1 MAREDDF
8 SGVDEMVPFELT
20 SNANTQRK
28 EGEEEDGVSPN
39 AIVVVEQVD
48 YTVAQECIQ
57 SHDKTMQEDH

>member
-8 SGVDEMVPFELT
+8 NMADEMVPFELT

-28 EGEEEDGVSPN
+28 DCEEDGVSPN

-48 YTVAQECIQ
+48 DTVA
-57 SHDKTMQEDH
+57 

>member
-1 MAREDDF
+1 
-8 SGVDEMVPFELT
+8 MVPFELT

-28 EGEEEDGVSPN
+28 DCEEEDGVSPN